1 MRTTHPH
8 LRAAL
13 IVLGAALALG
23 WSARVAAHAGAY
35 LPHGG
40 ALSSL
45 VRHAAGLGAPWLA
58 VAWLVGTLASTRA
71 RGAAG
76 AAAALGLGT
85 AAWYFLTV
93 LTGGRAGAA
102 YAVPVATRW
111 VVVALAAGAIFG
123 LMGATWRDGGRVA
136 RAASV
141 ATLAGALAGEAL
153 LLAGEWSGR
162 AAQLVL
168 TAELA
173 VSVALLIA
181 ARRRAPLL
189 LAVALFAV
197 AGIAFAGIEDAV
209 RDTLRMAGWMGP

>member
-13 IVLGAALALG
+13 IVLSAALALG
-23 WSARVAAHAGAY
+23 WSARLAAHAGAY
-35 LPHGG
+35 LPYGDTV
-40 ALSSL
+40 ASL
-45 VRHAAGLGAPWLA
+45 GRHAAGLGAPWLA
-58 VAWLVGTLASTRA
+58 VAWLVGTLASTRT

-76 AAAALGLGT
+76 GAAALGLGT

-93 LTGGRAGAA
+93 LAGGRAGAA

-111 VVVALAAGAIFG
+111 VVVALAAGALFG
-123 LMGATWRDGGRVA
+123 FIGAVWRDGGRLA

-173 VSVALLIA
+173 VSVALLVA
-181 ARRRAPLL
+181 ARRRAPLS
-189 LAVALFAV
+189 LAIVLFVV
-197 AGIAFAGIEDAV
+197 AGIAFAGAEDAV
-209 RDTLRMAGWMGP
+209 RDTLRTAGWGGP